1 VPTEKQRRQAAQR
14 KLARQL
20 ERRREAEHKRRQR
33 YAIGGSAFVVA
44 AIVIVVLFVATDV
57 FSGAHKKAA
66 ASPSPSSSASA
77 TPSAS
82 PSPTASPFATP
93 TFKPAGGKAET
104 TSGACKYAETSTS
117 LKSPYNKNVGLPT
130 DPATTPKTGTVD
142 VSLATSHGAMTFEL
156 NRADAPCAVQSF
168 IYLVKK
174 NFFNATS
181 CPRLVTTGIYA
192 LQCGDPSNSQQGG
205 PTYSYKQEATSKSS
219 YGTGVI
225 AMANTGAKN
234 STGSQFFILYKDSN
248 AGLKKSYSVIGKV
261 TRGLSIVDNVAKAG
275 SDNSNQQGDGKPLE
289 GLTIKTATIAA

>member
-1 VPTEKQRRQAAQR
+1 VPTEKQRRAAAQR
-14 KLARQL
+14 KLARQI
-20 ERRREAEHKRRQR
+20 ERRREAERKRRQR

-57 FSGAHKKAA
+57 FGGSHKKAA
-66 ASPSPSSSASA
+66 ASPSPSTSA

-82 PSPTASPFATP
+82 PTPTASPFSTP
-93 TFKPAGGKAET
+93 TFKPTSGKPQK
-104 TSGACKYAETSTS
+104 TSGACAYAETATS

-130 DPATTPKTGTVD
+130 DPAVTPKTGTVD
-142 VSLATSHGAMTFEL
+142 VSLNTSHGAMTFEL

-205 PTYSYKQEATSKSS
+205 PTYTYKQEATSKSS

-248 AGLKKSYSVIGKV
+248 SGLKKNYSVIGKV
-261 TRGLSIVDNVAKAG
+261 TKGLSIVDGVAKAG
-275 SDNSNQQGDGKPLE
+275 SDNSNQAGDGKPLE
-289 GLTIKTATIAA
+289 GLTIKTATLAA